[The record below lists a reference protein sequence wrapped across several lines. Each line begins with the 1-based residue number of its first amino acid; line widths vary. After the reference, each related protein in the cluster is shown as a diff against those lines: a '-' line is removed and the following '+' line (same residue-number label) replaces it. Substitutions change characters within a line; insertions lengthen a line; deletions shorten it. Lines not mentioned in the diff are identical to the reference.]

1 MWLAAGAVALGLCF
15 VSGLP
20 GDWARRR
27 AAGAV
32 VVLGQVITVAGIVA
46 AVVVAGAAGWLHGAG
61 AIVALVVGIVVGEAL
76 ADQVAT
82 RVWGRAR

>member
-1 MWLAAGAVALGLCF
+1 MWLAAGAVAFGLCF
-15 VSGLP
+15 VTGLP

-32 VVLGQVITVAGIVA
+32 VVLGQVVAVAGIVA
-46 AVVVAGAAGWLHGAG
+46 ALVIAGAAGWLHGVG
-61 AIVALVVGIVVGEAL
+61 AVVALVVGIVIGEAA